1 MSIKRV
7 LTKKTLRNIA
17 SCLCIL
23 CLPALAIFAYW
34 VDQRATTL
42 FLQGSQ
48 YFAPEQD
55 ADGYYLLRTA
65 EDFKWFISTINH
77 GNIETNVRLCND
89 LILNDTSDW
98 ENWADTPPENTY
110 YPMRCYNGHFDGNG
124 FALDGYYPSFN
135 EASSYQAF
143 MFTTLEENARITEL
157 HICNSFFRTTY
168 EECSYEDDDGKTGV
182 VTAAVLCSSN
192 NGIIENCD
200 VHAKVMGAWSAG
212 GIVAVNY
219 GQMINCHFSGS
230 VEAGLA
236 QRIEK
241 PDNRLGVQTLYA
253 GGICRSN
260 LGIVRGCVN
269 DGSIMLY
276 NLPEDYFMFCTAGG
290 IAGRNA
296 EEGII
301 EDSENNG
308 SVTSAQLTGGIAGA
322 SWGGIVR
329 CINRGN
335 VHVEEAADLEHTVS
349 MISAGICAS
358 NGGTI
363 DTCIHTGSATIN
375 QTKISFYAPIYG
387 IACNIV
393 NPSKGSITNCYYLK
407 ENTAQAYRQSGV
419 YKLSAEDTIDFSA
432 YLDGMKKIQDID
444 NWNLLSSIPDYPGTD
459 EEDYIHLSFGPASDV
474 AYEVQPGD
482 SFWSIAEKFYGDGRC
497 YNLLEQEVAMS
508 SPASLISGD
517 LLTVPHMDYYLL
529 RTNDEQGH
537 GWSTCVLP
545 TGENCPTRFN
555 AAKPINW
562 YYGTMYF
569 VARKGFDIMWPKD
582 KEQGH
587 DVPASDIRILYR
599 LDGNPEGDFF
609 ADWEAAQKSIRQ
621 SAKVCCGDA
630 VDSLRFYCYTLDS
643 GEKLYGYSFRLYR
656 SEDILMCAA
665 FYRVREGF
673 LAEYIGIAP
682 IQEEEPVLERVRYL
696 AAEIKTDSIFTNEE
710 IQSDCEDFYGRE
722 NWDFP
727 LLHNP
732 FAAALAYDKDAE
744 CSSYVLFTGAQ

>member
-1 MSIKRV
+1 MGIKRF
-7 LTKKTLRNIA
+7 LTKKTLCIIA
-17 SCLCIL
+17 SCICIL
-23 CLPALAIFAYW
+23 CMPFGILISLA
-34 VDQRATTL
+34 
-42 FLQGSQ
+42 SQ
-48 YFAPEQD
+48 NRAPEQD

-77 GNIETNVRLCND
+77 GNAETNVRLCND

-98 ENWADTPPENTY
+98 ENWEDTPPENTY
-110 YPMRCYNGHFDGNG
+110 HSMSYYNGHFDGGG

-135 EASSYQAF
+135 EVSSFQAF
-143 MFTTLEENARITEL
+143 MFTFLKENARITDL
-157 HICNSFFRTTY
+157 HIRNSFFRTTY
-168 EECSYEDDDGKTGV
+168 EECCYEDDDGETNV
-182 VTAAVLCSSN
+182 VTAAVLCFSN

-200 VHAKVMGAWSAG
+200 VHAKVMGAWSVG
-212 GIVAVNY
+212 GIAAINY
-219 GQMINCHFSGS
+219 GEMINCHFSGN

-236 QRIEK
+236 QHIEK
-241 PDNRLGVQTLYA
+241 PDNRLAIHTLFA
-253 GGICRSN
+253 GGICCIN
-260 LGIVRGCVN
+260 EGIVRGCVN

-276 NLPEDYFMFCTAGG
+276 HLPENYSLDFVAGG
-290 IAGRNA
+290 IVGSNV
-296 EEGII
+296 EKGII
-301 EDSENNG
+301 DNSGNNG
-308 SVTSAQLTGGIAGA
+308 SVTSAQLAGGIAGA
-322 SWGGIVR
+322 SRGSIVR

-335 VHVEEAADLEHTVS
+335 VHVEEAADLEYTES

-375 QTKISFYAPIYG
+375 QTKVSFYAPVYG

-393 NPSKGSITNCYYLK
+393 NPGKGNITNCFYMK

-419 YKLSAEDTIDFSA
+419 YKLSAENTADLSA
-432 YLDGMKKIQDID
+432 YLDGTKKMQDID
-444 NWNLLSSIPDYPGTD
+444 TWNLLSAIPDYPGTD

-482 SFWSIAEKFYGDGRC
+482 SFWEIAEKFYGDGR
-497 YNLLEQEVAMS
+497 YYTLLEQETAMS
-508 SPASLISGD
+508 SPASLIPGD
-517 LLTVPHMDYYLL
+517 LLIVPRIDYYLL
-529 RTNDEQGH
+529 RTNDEEGL
-537 GWSTCVLP
+537 GWSTCLLP
-545 TGENCPTRFN
+545 SGENCPTRFN

-569 VARKGFDIMWPKD
+569 AARTGFSIMWPKD
-582 KEQGH
+582 KEQGN

-609 ADWEAAQKSIRQ
+609 ADWEAVQKSIRK
-621 SAKVCCGDA
+621 SAKACCGDA
-630 VDSLRFYCYTLDS
+630 IDSLHFYCYTLDS

-656 SEDILMCAA
+656 KADILKCAA
-665 FYRVREGF
+665 FYRIREGF

-682 IQEEEPVLERVRYL
+682 IQEKEPVLDWVRYL
-696 AAEIKTDSIFTNEE
+696 AAEIKTDSVFFSEE
-710 IQSDCEDFYGRE
+710 IMKNAEDFYGRE

-744 CSSYVLFTGAQ
+744 CSSFVLFTGPQ